1 MKKITKGLC
10 LLFTIVM
17 CLTVTQPVYA
27 KTKYTK
33 AEKKLAFALA
43 CYQDDD
49 LLYPESFNIKKISK
63 VKYTVIKDYYESLDA
78 WGILDDCKTITWKVD
93 FTAYNIFG
101 VPVKDTLYVSSTWVP
116 FDDEDVDIEEDYN
129 DKTNY
134 AKSNM
139 SKSFVKKIKKLT
151 SKYYKEF

>member
-10 LLFTIVM
+10 LLLAIVV
-17 CLTVTQPVYA
+17 CLSGVQQVNA

-33 AEKKLAFALA
+33 AEKNLAYTLA
-43 CYQDDD
+43 VFQDSE
-49 LLYPESFNIKKISK
+49 LLDPDSFKIRKISS
-63 VKYTVIKDYYESLDA
+63 VKYALNKDNYEGYKA
-78 WGILDDCKTITWKVD
+78 WGILDDYKTITWKVD
-93 FTAYNIFG
+93 YTASNAYGGIVRG
-101 VPVKDTLYVSSTWVP
+101 TVYVTPTWAYCME
-116 FDDEDVDIEEDYN
+116 DDIDFEEYT

-134 AKSNM
+134 AKNSK

>member
-10 LLFTIVM
+10 LLLTIVM
-17 CLTVTQPVYA
+17 CLTATQPVYA

-33 AEKKLAFALA
+33 AEKKLAFTLA
-43 CYQDDD
+43 CYQDNE
-49 LLYPESFNIKKISK
+49 LLYPESFKIKKISK

-93 FTAYNIFG
+93 FTAYNVFG
-101 VPVKDTLYVSSTWVP
+101 EPVQDTLYVSSTWVP
-116 FDDEDVDIEEDYN
+116 FDDDDVDIEEDYI

-134 AKSNM
+134 DKSNM
-139 SKSFVKKIKKLT
+139 SKSFVKKVKKLT
-151 SKYYKEF
+151 SKYYNEF